1 MIFKW
6 CTLWST
12 DDSCFDC
19 TALACNAIHE
29 ALLCIDSY
37 CSRFGSESGTHGPL
51 LKTELWSCLVMT
63 VYHFKVQGG
72 GTGIPRVPPGAEKI
86 NMTHVNVVQNGSI
99 ET

>member
-1 MIFKW
+1 M
-6 CTLWST
+6 TPALTVLLWLVMQST
-12 DDSCFDC
+12 RRYYVSIRIVP
-19 TALACNAIHE
+19 ALGV
-29 ALLCIDSY
+29 
-37 CSRFGSESGTHGPL
+37 SREHGPL